1 MSRGRPAVTTQ
12 LGPGRIKRKCVV
24 TRWQKGKGGGSRT
37 MATRCCHR
45 WLRGFVVMCSCQSG
59 QCLLVVVEHYKP
71 YRHSHSRASSSSICA
86 HYTPCSSHRSPVLY
100 QLASLRQ
107 ARFQLYEY
115 DQFRVFVTT
124 PTSTRSIFACSTVPI
139 IRPTIHLY
147 RNTTYIESVAGLHL
161 IAEYAAS
168 PC

>member
-71 YRHSHSRASSSSICA
+71 ILTLTLESFVFEYLCTLHSLLESSFACTLPASFFASSKVSVV
-86 HYTPCSSHRSPVLY
+86 R
-100 QLASLRQ
+100 
-107 ARFQLYEY
+107 
-115 DQFRVFVTT
+115 
-124 PTSTRSIFACSTVPI
+124 
-139 IRPTIHLY
+139 IRPVSSLCHHSNIYSFNIRL
-147 RNTTYIESVAGLHL
+147 LHCTNHPSNDPFVSQHNL
-161 IAEYAAS
+161 HRICS
-168 PC
+168 RPSSDR

>member
-124 PTSTRSIFACSTVPI
+124 PTSIYSFNIRLLHCTNHPSNDPFVSQHNLHRICS
-139 IRPTIHLY
+139 RPSSD
-147 RNTTYIESVAGLHL
+147 R
-161 IAEYAAS
+161 
-168 PC
+168 